1 MLGGAAI
8 ALALNTGVPFATAAP
23 ASLKAATAASSSPFA
38 PNGFEVQGSNGYTIF
53 VFGIPAFRGRGPT
66 AEISVQRGHARV
78 NYSTPATVTETSIQ
92 ANLGELGEI
101 SVSFHS
107 NGQTKTFHLP
117 CSKQSF
123 SFESGDFEGTIDF
136 HGEEDYTE
144 VEAKSAPSAI
154 SVFSICFTVSSSGG
168 GRSRP
173 GAGLYLRTPGLGPA
187 FGVVKRRP
195 SAAAHF
201 YVSVSEYLSGISIE
215 RSTALQARAGSFRF
229 DPRLQHATVHPPAPF
244 SGTAIFDRSK
254 RANHRWQGDL
264 AVDLPGRAD
273 VPLTG
278 RQIRAYLAPH

>member
-1 MLGGAAI
+1 VLVGAAI
-8 ALALNTGVPFATAAP
+8 VLASSIGMPFATAAP
-23 ASLKAATAASSSPFA
+23 ASLKAAAASSSAFA
-38 PNGFEVQGSNGYTIF
+38 PSGFELQGSNGYTIF
-53 VFGIPAFRGRGPT
+53 VFGIPAFRGHEAT
-66 AEISVQRGHARV
+66 TEISVQRGHAHV
-78 NYSTPATVTETSIQ
+78 NYLAPATVTKTSIQ

-107 NGQTKTFHLP
+107 NGQTKTFRLP

-123 SFESGDFEGTIDF
+123 SFESGNFEGTIDF
-136 HGEEDYTE
+136 HGEDGYTE
-144 VEAKSAPSAI
+144 VEAASAPSAV
-154 SVFSICFTVSSSGG
+154 SLVSICFTVSRTSGG
-168 GRSRP
+168 EPRP

-201 YVSVSEYLSGISIE
+201 YVSVSEYRSGISIE
-215 RSTALQARAGSFRF
+215 RSTSLRARVGSFRF
-229 DPRLQHATVHPPAPF
+229 DRRLQHATVHPPAPF

-254 RANHRWQGDL
+254 RANRRWQGNL

-273 VPLTG
+273 IPLVG